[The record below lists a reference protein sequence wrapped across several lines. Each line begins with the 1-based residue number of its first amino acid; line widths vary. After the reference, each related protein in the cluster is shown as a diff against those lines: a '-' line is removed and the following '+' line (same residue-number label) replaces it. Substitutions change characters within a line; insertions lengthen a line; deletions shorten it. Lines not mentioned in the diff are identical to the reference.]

1 MGKVIVITSGKG
13 GTGKTTT
20 AINLGAAIR
29 NFGKSV
35 LIVDG
40 NLSTPNIGIQLNSPE
55 VPVNLNQVLSKRA
68 KTHEAVYEHPSGL
81 KIMPSSLSVKELKM
95 LAPEKLKDIKKDLEK
110 LADYVIIDSAAGLGK
125 EAESALKIAD
135 EIIVVANPEVPSV
148 TSALKTVKLAEKLKK
163 PVRGVLMTRIRKD
176 QIEMRPEEVKD
187 MLETEVLGMVPEEDT
202 IRKALNYK
210 DSVINTQPKSKTSR
224 AYKEIAS
231 DMLGVEYDSS
241 KDRPSIIERLLKRT
255 S

>member
-1 MGKVIVITSGKG
+1 MSKVIVITSGKG

-55 VPVNLNQVLSKRA
+55 VPVNLNQVLSKKA
-68 KTHEAVYEHPSGL
+68 KTHEAVYEHPSGI
-81 KIMPSSLSVKELKM
+81 KIMPSSLSVKELKK
-95 LAPEKLKDIKKDLEK
+95 LAPERISTIKNELQKI
-110 LADYVIIDSAAGLGK
+110 ADYVIIDSAAGLGK
-125 EAESALKIAD
+125 EAESALKAAD

-148 TSALKTVKLAEKLKK
+148 TSALKTVKLAEQLKK
-163 PVRGVLMTRIRKD
+163 SVKGVLMTRVRKD
-176 QIEMRPEEVKD
+176 NIEMSPEDVKE

-202 IRKALNYK
+202 IRKALNHK
-210 DSVINTQPKSKTSR
+210 DSVINTHPKSKTSR
-224 AYKEIAS
+224 AYKEIAA
-231 DMLGVEYDSS
+231 DLLGVEYDSS
-241 KDRPSIIERLLKRT
+241 KDKPSIIERLLRRA

>member
-1 MGKVIVITSGKG
+1 MGKIIVITSGKG

-20 AINLGAAIR
+20 AINLGAAIK

-55 VPVNLNQVLSKRA
+55 VPVNLNQVLSNKA

-81 KIMPSSLSVKELKM
+81 KIMPSSLSVKELKK
-95 LAPEKLKDIKKDLEK
+95 LAPEKLKSIKKDLQK
-110 LADYVIIDSAAGLGK
+110 IADYVIIDSAAGLGK
-125 EAESALKIAD
+125 EAESALRIAD
-135 EIIVVANPEVPSV
+135 EILVVANPEVPSV
-148 TSALKTVKLAEKLKK
+148 TSALKTVKLAEQIKK
-163 PVRGVLMTRIRKD
+163 PVKGVLMTRVKKD
-176 QIEMRPEEVKD
+176 NIEMQPEEVKE
-187 MLETEVLGMVPEEDT
+187 MLETSVLGMVPEEDT
-202 IRKALNYK
+202 VRKALNYK
-210 DSVINTQPKSKTSR
+210 DSVINTHPRSRTSR

-231 DMLGVEYDSS
+231 DILGVEYDSS
-241 KDRPSIIERLLKRT
+241 KDRPSIIERVLRKA